1 MTAEPVLAALAT
13 DEPPHILVVD
23 DDVRLRELLSQYL
36 TPKGFHVTT
45 AKDAAAARQLLATLS
60 FDLIV
65 LDVMMPGESGVA
77 FTRDWRQSSS
87 VPILLLT
94 ARGEISQRIEGLESG
109 ADDYLVKPFEPREL
123 LLRIAAILKRAA
135 QPPEKPSASLKL
147 GELVFEIERQSLRSA
162 RDFIHLTPAETA
174 LLAVF
179 AARPGVPLT
188 RDDLLAAGISPG
200 QGRTIDV
207 QVTRLRR
214 KIEPDPKYP
223 RYLQTVRG
231 KGYLLQP
238 D

>member
-1 MTAEPVLAALAT
+1 MTIVSPLASE
-13 DEPPHILVVD
+13 EPPHILVVD
-23 DDVRLRELLSQYL
+23 DDVRLRELLGQYL

-45 AKDAAAARQLLATLS
+45 AKDTATARQLLATLS

-77 FTRDWRQSSS
+77 FTRDWRKNSS

-94 ARGEISQRIEGLESG
+94 ARGEVSQRIEGLESG

-135 QPPEKPSASLKL
+135 QPPEKPGPSQIRL

>member
-1 MTAEPVLAALAT
+1 MPPLPSE
-13 DEPPHILVVD
+13 EPPHILVVD
-23 DDVRLRELLSQYL
+23 DDFRLRELLSQYL

-45 AKDAAAARQLLATLS
+45 AKDAATARQLLATLS

-77 FTRDWRQSSS
+77 FTRDWRKNSS

-135 QPPEKPSASLKL
+135 QPPEKPGPSQIRL